1 MFYRTLTFCLA
12 KIKILQIS
20 KKRKKRKFTVPPSFL
35 QFRKLYI
42 QRYISLVWEID
53 SIRGET
59 IDLRDRVD
67 PESFR
72 EEAYRAIPVPVFARR
87 ETRNPGTNKSRDT
100 LHLQCY
106 FSPKWN
112 FF

>member
-1 MFYRTLTFCLA
+1 MFYRTLTFCLV

-20 KKRKKRKFTVPPSFL
+20 KKRKKGERKFTVPRVF
-35 QFRKLYI
+35 FNFAN
-42 QRYISLVWEID
+42 YISLGDPKID